1 MHIQDE
7 NKFNK
12 CQCKTGLNLQNSV
25 DFIIVKTK
33 QRQKA
38 VITQSTDQK
47 NVYNQICIKRS
58 PLRQRKNG
66 LIRQVTS

>member
-7 NKFNK
+7 NKLNNMR
-12 CQCKTGLNLQNSV
+12 CQTGLNLQNSV

-47 NVYNQICIKRS
+47 NVYNQICIKRP

-66 LIRQVTS
+66 LIRQMTS

>member
-7 NKFNK
+7 NKLNNMR
-12 CQCKTGLNLQNSV
+12 CQTGLNLQNSV

-47 NVYNQICIKRS
+47 NVYNQICIKRP